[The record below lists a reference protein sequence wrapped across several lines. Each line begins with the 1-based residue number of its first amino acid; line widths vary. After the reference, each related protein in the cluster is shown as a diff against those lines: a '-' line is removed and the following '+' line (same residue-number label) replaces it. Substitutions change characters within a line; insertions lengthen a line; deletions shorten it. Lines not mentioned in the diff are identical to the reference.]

1 MAAAC
6 AGDQGALAPAYP
18 RGPRPSSQLLLCTP
32 GWPSGVVPQQGTP
45 SPPRKARGPV
55 LQTKGRLPEASKE
68 PLSADH
74 PSRGPTPGYGPQPR
88 RTWSHRLPPQPQS
101 SAPSLRG
108 PGVGAVQTWLSWV
121 AGRLSVSAWVSPSK
135 ERGWPKGGMVRVCY
149 CCLLERR
156 VPGPTNDGLRGWGT
170 RRGAPAPRCRPS
182 LLLHGDGMGHE
193 PRALLEPAG
202 GSRCSDWS
210 WPAAGR
216 LAALAAPS
224 RDRVL
229 CPTAGTGDSGAKGC
243 AVGKHG
249 REPRASVSGAPVAAS
264 SVSSGSSRRAMAVA
278 PDKPRSVGGCP
289 TSTARAAVQRRAER
303 MRGPAPSGRAMTP
316 SARAARL
323 PGAGG
328 PAPTSLGPAPRAP
341 AARASLLRRQRL
353 GPGVGLLPHERGWKA
368 LLVSPGLRA
377 DL

>member
-1 MAAAC
+1 M
-6 AGDQGALAPAYP
+6 
-18 RGPRPSSQLLLCTP
+18 
-32 GWPSGVVPQQGTP
+32 
-45 SPPRKARGPV
+45 
-55 LQTKGRLPEASKE
+55 
-68 PLSADH
+68 
-74 PSRGPTPGYGPQPR
+74 
-88 RTWSHRLPPQPQS
+88 
-101 SAPSLRG
+101 
-108 PGVGAVQTWLSWV
+108 
-121 AGRLSVSAWVSPSK
+121 
-135 ERGWPKGGMVRVCY
+135 RVCY

-243 AVGKHG
+243 AVGRHG

-278 PDKPRSVGGCP
+278 PDKPRVSGAAQQVPRERRSSGG
-289 TSTARAAVQRRAER
+289 
-303 MRGPAPSGRAMTP
+303 P
-316 SARAARL
+316 SACAGLHR
-323 PGAGG
+323 PGA
-328 PAPTSLGPAPRAP
+328 P
-341 AARASLLRRQRL
+341 
-353 GPGVGLLPHERGWKA
+353 
-368 LLVSPGLRA
+368 
-377 DL
+377 

>member
-1 MAAAC
+1 M
-6 AGDQGALAPAYP
+6 
-18 RGPRPSSQLLLCTP
+18 
-32 GWPSGVVPQQGTP
+32 
-45 SPPRKARGPV
+45 
-55 LQTKGRLPEASKE
+55 
-68 PLSADH
+68 
-74 PSRGPTPGYGPQPR
+74 
-88 RTWSHRLPPQPQS
+88 
-101 SAPSLRG
+101 
-108 PGVGAVQTWLSWV
+108 
-121 AGRLSVSAWVSPSK
+121 
-135 ERGWPKGGMVRVCY
+135 RVCY